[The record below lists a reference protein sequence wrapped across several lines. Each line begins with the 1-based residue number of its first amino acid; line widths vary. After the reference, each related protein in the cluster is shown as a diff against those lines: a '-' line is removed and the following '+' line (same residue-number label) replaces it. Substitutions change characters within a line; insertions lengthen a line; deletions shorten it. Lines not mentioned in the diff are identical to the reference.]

1 MSQTVIHDQISLFLY
16 ACLLGIG
23 FGIYYDI
30 FRFAREIG
38 FNSDINI
45 LIQDIFFTVSI
56 APATFLFFTAFNNGV
71 IRIFAI
77 AGQFG
82 GLLLYRYTFGVLT
95 MKIFKVLVIPV
106 RAIINLIRK
115 PFRTFEVFLIKRW
128 KSYVF
133 NLKVNKNKRIKDK
146 QQKSQEKAK
155 LKTEQAS
162 KSNKIKKQQ
171 TANQSKKGS
180 SKQKIRV

>member
-23 FGIYYDI
+23 LGVYYDI

-38 FNSDINI
+38 FNSDINV

-56 APATFLFFTAFNNGV
+56 APITFLFFTAFNNGI

-77 AGQFG
+77 VGQFG
-82 GLLLYRYTFGVLT
+82 GLLLYRYTLGVFT
-95 MKIFKVLVIPV
+95 MMLFKLLILPI
-106 RAIINLIRK
+106 RAITNVIRK
-115 PFRTFEVFLIKRW
+115 PFQTFEVFLIKRW

-133 NLKVNKNKRIKDK
+133 NLRVNKNKRNLDK
-146 QQKSQEKAK
+146 Q
-155 LKTEQAS
+155 L
-162 KSNKIKKQQ
+162 KKQ
-171 TANQSKKGS
+171 K
-180 SKQKIRV
+180 